1 MRGVRLTGACHT
13 NQNSREF
20 TTKLHNRPHLFH
32 LLYVYIVGV
41 NGSKLWIIHHKTH
54 GRHKEEATKA
64 GASALANLHLPSPF
78 T

>member
-1 MRGVRLTGACHT
+1 MGDVRLTDAYHT
-13 NQNSREF
+13 NQNTREF

-32 LLYVYIVGV
+32 LLYVYIVGM
-41 NGSKLWIIHHKTH
+41 NGSKLRIIDHKTH

-64 GASALANLHLPSPF
+64 GASTLANLHLTGPF